1 MRRVKKYEIVAFSIS
16 FGSARLH
23 PATPVIDAREYE
35 TLVSGQQTICE
46 YRPAKPKRKNNNKS
60 GYAGKTT
67 DGCESAV
74 MDAMG
79 AGGEV

>member
-1 MRRVKKYEIVAFSIS
+1 MSLKKKEIVAFGIS

-46 YRPAKPKRKNNNKS
+46 YRPAKPKRKTITS
-60 GYAGKTT
+60 QAMLGRLQ
-67 DGCESAV
+67 
-74 MDAMG
+74 MDVRAR
-79 AGGEV
+79 